1 MEGYKQT
8 GVIMNKLMDKQTS
21 FRTSE
26 YTWNKFKLI
35 CTING
40 DSVSSKLNELI
51 KGYVNANIETLMDSI
66 KEAINT
72 DGEAV
77 A

>member
-1 MEGYKQT
+1 
-8 GVIMNKLMDKQTS
+8 MNNLMDKQTS

-26 YTWNKFKLI
+26 YTWSKFKLI

-40 DSVSSKLNELI
+40 VSVSSKLNELI
-51 KGYVNANIETLMDSI
+51 RKYVKSN
-66 KEAINT
+66 INT
-72 DGEAV
+72 LYKELESKLNEEEAD

>member
-1 MEGYKQT
+1 MS
-8 GVIMNKLMDKQTS
+8 NLMDKQTS

-26 YTWNKFKLI
+26 YTWSKFKLI

-40 DSVSSKLNELI
+40 ISVSSKLNELI
-51 KGYVNANIETLMDSI
+51 KSYVKDNIDTLY
-66 KEAINT
+66 KELESKLN
-72 DGEAV
+72 GEEVV

>member
-1 MEGYKQT
+1 MS
-8 GVIMNKLMDKQTS
+8 NLMDKQTS

-26 YTWNKFKLI
+26 YTWSKFKLI

-40 DSVSSKLNELI
+40 ISVSSKLNELI
-51 KGYVNANIETLMDSI
+51 KSYVKDNIDTLY
-66 KEAINT
+66 KELESKLNG
-72 DGEAV
+72 DEAV

>member
-1 MEGYKQT
+1 MS
-8 GVIMNKLMDKQTS
+8 NLMDKQTS

-26 YTWNKFKLI
+26 YTWSKFKLI

-40 DSVSSKLNELI
+40 ISVSSKLNELI
-51 KGYVNANIETLMDSI
+51 KSYVKDNIDTLY
-66 KEAINT
+66 KELESKLN
-72 DGEAV
+72 GEEAV

>member
-1 MEGYKQT
+1 MS
-8 GVIMNKLMDKQTS
+8 NLMDKQTS

-26 YTWNKFKLI
+26 YTWSKFKLI

-40 DSVSSKLNELI
+40 ISVSSKLNELI
-51 KGYVNANIETLMDSI
+51 QSYVKHNIDTLY
-66 KEAINT
+66 KELESKLN
-72 DGEAV
+72 GEEAV

>member
-1 MEGYKQT
+1 MS
-8 GVIMNKLMDKQTS
+8 NLMDKQTS

-26 YTWNKFKLI
+26 YTWSKFKLI

-40 DSVSSKLNELI
+40 VSVSSKLNELI
-51 KGYVNANIETLMDSI
+51 KSYVKSNIDTLY
-66 KEAINT
+66 KELESKLN
-72 DGEAV
+72 GEEAV

>member
-1 MEGYKQT
+1 MS
-8 GVIMNKLMDKQTS
+8 NLMDKQTS

-40 DSVSSKLNELI
+40 ISVSSKLNELI
-51 KGYVNANIETLMDSI
+51 KSYVKDNIDTLY
-66 KEAINT
+66 KELESKLN
-72 DGEAV
+72 GEEAV

>member
-1 MEGYKQT
+1 
-8 GVIMNKLMDKQTS
+8 MNNLMDKQTS

-26 YTWNKFKLI
+26 YTWSKFKLI

-40 DSVSSKLNELI
+40 ISVSSKLNELI
-51 KGYVNANIETLMDSI
+51 KGYVKANIDTLY
-66 KEAINT
+66 KELESKLN
-72 DGEAV
+72 GEESV

>member
-1 MEGYKQT
+1 
-8 GVIMNKLMDKQTS
+8 MNKLMDKQTS

-26 YTWNKFKLI
+26 YTWSKFKLI

-40 DSVSSKLNELI
+40 VSVSSKLNELI
-51 KGYVNANIETLMDSI
+51 RKYVKSN
-66 KEAINT
+66 INT
-72 DGEAV
+72 LYKELESKLNEEEAD

>member
-1 MEGYKQT
+1 MS
-8 GVIMNKLMDKQTS
+8 NLMDKQTS

-40 DSVSSKLNELI
+40 ISVSSKLNELI
-51 KGYVNANIETLMDSI
+51 KGYVKANIATLY
-66 KEAINT
+66 KELESKLN
-72 DGEAV
+72 GEEAV

>member
-1 MEGYKQT
+1 
-8 GVIMNKLMDKQTS
+8 MNNLMDKQTS

-26 YTWNKFKLI
+26 YTWSKFKLI

-40 DSVSSKLNELI
+40 ISVSSKLNELI
-51 KGYVNANIETLMDSI
+51 KSYVKSNIDTLY
-66 KEAINT
+66 KELESKLN
-72 DGEAV
+72 GEEAV

>member
-1 MEGYKQT
+1 
-8 GVIMNKLMDKQTS
+8 MNNLMDKQTS

-26 YTWNKFKLI
+26 YTWSKFKLI

-40 DSVSSKLNELI
+40 VSVSSKLNELI
-51 KGYVNANIETLMDSI
+51 KSYVKDNIDTLY
-66 KEAINT
+66 KELESKLN
-72 DGEAV
+72 GEEAV

>member
-1 MEGYKQT
+1 
-8 GVIMNKLMDKQTS
+8 MNNLMDKQTS

-26 YTWNKFKLI
+26 YTWSKFKLI

-40 DSVSSKLNELI
+40 ISVSSKLNELI
-51 KGYVNANIETLMDSI
+51 KSYVKDNIDTLY
-66 KEAINT
+66 KELESKLN
-72 DGEAV
+72 GEEAV

>member
-1 MEGYKQT
+1 
-8 GVIMNKLMDKQTS
+8 MNNLMDKQTS

-26 YTWNKFKLI
+26 YTWSKFKLI

-40 DSVSSKLNELI
+40 VSVSSKLNELI
-51 KGYVNANIETLMDSI
+51 KSYVKNNIDTLY
-66 KEAINT
+66 KELESKLN
-72 DGEAV
+72 GEEAV

>member
-1 MEGYKQT
+1 
-8 GVIMNKLMDKQTS
+8 MNNLMDKQTS

-26 YTWNKFKLI
+26 YTWSKFKLI

-40 DSVSSKLNELI
+40 VSVSSKLNELI
-51 KGYVNANIETLMDSI
+51 KSYVKSNIDTLY
-66 KEAINT
+66 KELESKLN
-72 DGEAV
+72 GEEAV

>member
-1 MEGYKQT
+1 MS
-8 GVIMNKLMDKQTS
+8 NLMDKQTS

-26 YTWNKFKLI
+26 YPWSKFKLI

-40 DSVSSKLNELI
+40 ISVSSKLNELI
-51 KGYVNANIETLMDSI
+51 KSYVKDNIDTLY
-66 KEAINT
+66 KELESKLN
-72 DGEAV
+72 GEEAV